1 MPSLGTILKLFRTKQ
16 KLQQAEMAQ
25 RLNITSNFLSQI
37 ENDKKSVSFS
47 KFEEIA
53 KKLGVSKELLLI
65 AASEPPSEMNNT
77 QRNHFEKMQ
86 QAMLAYLLLQDK

>member
-1 MPSLGTILKLFRTKQ
+1 MPSLGNILKLFRTKQ
-16 KLQQAEMAQ
+16 RLQQSEMAQ
-25 RLNITSNFLSQI
+25 RLNMTANFLSQI

-53 KKLGVSKELLLI
+53 TQLGVSKELLLI
-65 AASEPPSEMNNT
+65 ATSEPPAEMNNS

-86 QAMLAYLLLQDK
+86 RAMLGFLLLQDR